1 MKKYIII
8 ICVTF
13 LIMSC
18 NTDKEIIVDTSDPY
32 IWLEEV
38 EGTDALDW
46 VRSQNKITEARYAE
60 SEEFSSTYEELLEE
74 YQSTDRIP
82 YASVQG
88 GKMYNFWRDEK
99 NVRGVWRRTTIESYK
114 TENPEWET
122 LLDIDELAKKE
133 NQNWVYKGSDCL
145 APNYDRCLLSLSI
158 GGKDAVVVR
167 EFDLVNKVFVEDGFN
182 TVESQ
187 SAEAS

>member
-1 MKKYIII
+1 
-8 ICVTF
+8 
-13 LIMSC
+13 MSC

-88 GKMYNFWRDEK
+88 GKK
-99 NVRGVWRRTTIESYK
+99 
-114 TENPEWET
+114 
-122 LLDIDELAKKE
+122 
-133 NQNWVYKGSDCL
+133 
-145 APNYDRCLLSLSI
+145 
-158 GGKDAVVVR
+158 
-167 EFDLVNKVFVEDGFN
+167 VN
-182 TVESQ
+182 
-187 SAEAS
+187 

>member
-60 SEEFSSTYEELLEE
+60 SEEFSTTYEELLEE

-167 EFDLVNKVFVEDGFN
+167 EFDLVNKVFVEDGF
-182 TVESQ
+182 
-187 SAEAS
+187 

>member
-46 VRSQNKITEARYAE
+46 VRSQNKITEAR
-60 SEEFSSTYEELLEE
+60 
-74 YQSTDRIP
+74 
-82 YASVQG
+82 
-88 GKMYNFWRDEK
+88 
-99 NVRGVWRRTTIESYK
+99 
-114 TENPEWET
+114 
-122 LLDIDELAKKE
+122 
-133 NQNWVYKGSDCL
+133 
-145 APNYDRCLLSLSI
+145 LSLI
-158 GGKDAVVVR
+158 HI
-167 EFDLVNKVFVEDGFN
+167 
-182 TVESQ
+182 
-187 SAEAS
+187 